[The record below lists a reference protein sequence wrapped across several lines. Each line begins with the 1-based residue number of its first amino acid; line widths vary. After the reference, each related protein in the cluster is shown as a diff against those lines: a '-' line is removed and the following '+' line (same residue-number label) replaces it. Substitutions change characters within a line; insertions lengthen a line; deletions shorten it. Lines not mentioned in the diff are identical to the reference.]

1 MEDDIDQGFFMFQ
14 SPWRNIFIWNLMEV
28 EREAIIVTPILD
40 LQLMR
45 KIQSIMIARKNKK
58 LKLRLLTRFSR
69 HDLLEKDIDPD
80 ILKILLLL
88 KKEPGS
94 RVELRF
100 AGNLSTTIA
109 IFDSGKAIMASGDL
123 SEYSMV
129 HSINHGVLIT
139 GKDMVKGVRED
150 IDALWDAS
158 YQKDEDDILGYIESV
173 KTIRS
178 GMGIE
183 SFEIDENDPEIETK
197 YSDSLADTVV
207 PLGKD
212 RKEPHLD
219 EEKKIV
225 KELLIRAKDAAD
237 EGAPD
242 TALFYIEEALTMQSD
257 HPDLLIEKCRILF
270 DFANDYK
277 NALECTEKVLESDVD
292 NKEAWTYRGMCYER
306 IGDLEEALY
315 SYDQATDIDPN
326 HHPVWIRK
334 GVILGRTRGREGDGL
349 KCLEFAL
356 EKDPYNEEAWYNKA
370 QVLEQRLNRMDEAV
384 MAYRTLLRI
393 NPKHVKGSFRLG
405 LISYKKLKDV
415 KRAKKYFDAV
425 VDADPSHIHA
435 WMFKGE
441 IAEEIE
447 GDIDG
452 AIAYYEKARETKG
465 DSIEILRREIEL
477 LMRNDINFEK
487 AYRLSGSLLEVSPG
501 DAIGLYV
508 QGLWTFRRDK
518 EPSKALTILNEAIKT
533 DPSHIPTIVA
543 KAQVLSEGL
552 NRSEDGVSL
561 LNTALKGDPGNS
573 SMLVELGKIYFE
585 YLYDPIEAFSIFD
598 RLTRSFPNDP
608 QGWYWK
614 GLVLTR
620 GLERHQEALN
630 SLDSAT
636 RINDWHY
643 LAWYEKG
650 RILREVYSMS
660 ADAIKCFRK
669 SIKINDRDPEVLAA
683 LAKTISE
690 KSIEDESFDLL
701 EKAIKGDPRYF
712 DGYISLYEL
721 YRRDGDP
728 EGGSEILNQALRED
742 PKNDRIWTKKAE
754 TFIDSGETK
763 KALECIKRAL
773 SINAGNIEAQNTRQS
788 LETQLS

>member
-28 EREAIIVTPILD
+28 EREAIIVTPVLD

-45 KIQSIMIARKNKK
+45 KIQSIMIARKNRK
-58 LKLRLLTRFSR
+58 LNLRFLTRFSR

-80 ILKILLLL
+80 VLKILLLL

-123 SEYSMV
+123 SESSMV

-139 GKDMVKGVRED
+139 GNDMVKGVRED
-150 IDALWDAS
+150 IDALWAAS
-158 YQKDEDDILGYIESV
+158 YQKDEDEILSYIESL
-173 KTIRS
+173 KAIRS
-178 GMGIE
+178 GIAIE
-183 SFEIDENDPEIETK
+183 SFEFEENDSDIGTK
-197 YSDSLADTVV
+197 YSNSLADHVV

-225 KELLIRAKDAAD
+225 KELLSRAKDAAN
-237 EGAPD
+237 EGASE

-270 DFANDYK
+270 DFTKDYN
-277 NALECTEKVLESDVD
+277 NALVCTEKVLESDVD
-292 NKEAWTYRGMCYER
+292 NQDAWTYRGMCYER
-306 IGDLEEALY
+306 LGDMQEALY
-315 SYDQATDIDPN
+315 SYDQSTDIDPN

-334 GVILGRTRGREGDGL
+334 GTILGRTRGREEDGL

-356 EKDPYNEEAWYNKA
+356 EKDPYNEEAWYSKA
-370 QVLEQRLNRMDEAV
+370 QVLEQKLDRMDEAV

-405 LISYKKLKDV
+405 LISYKKLKDM
-415 KRAKKYFDAV
+415 KKAKKYFDAV
-425 VDADPSHIHA
+425 VEADPSHIHA

-441 IAEEIE
+441 IAEELE

-452 AIAYYEKARETKG
+452 AIAYYEKARYTKG
-465 DSIEILRREIEL
+465 DSIEILRREIDL
-477 LMRNDINFEK
+477 LIRHDIHFEK
-487 AYRLSGSLLEVSPG
+487 AYKLSGSLLQASPG
-501 DAIGLYV
+501 DTIGLYV
-508 QGLWTFRRDK
+508 QGLGAYRIDR
-518 EPSKALTILNEAIKT
+518 EPNKALAILNEAIKA
-533 DPSHIPTIVA
+533 DPRHIPTIVA
-543 KAQVLSEGL
+543 KARVLAEGL
-552 NRSEDGVSL
+552 NRAEDAVSL
-561 LNTALKGDPGNS
+561 LKTALKKEPEDPS
-573 SMLVELGKIYFE
+573 ILVELGKIHFE
-585 YLYDPIEAFSIFD
+585 FLYDPIEAFSIFD
-598 RLTRSFPNDP
+598 KLTRSSPNDP
-608 QGWYWK
+608 EGWYWK
-614 GLVLTR
+614 GLILTR

-636 RINDWHY
+636 RINDGHY

-650 RILREVYSMS
+650 RILSYVYSIS

-669 SIKINDRDPEVLAA
+669 SIKIYDRDPEVLSA
-683 LAKTISE
+683 LAKALSE
-690 KSIEDESFDLL
+690 KNVEDESFDLL
-701 EKAIKGDPRYF
+701 EKAIKVDPRYF
-712 DGYISLYEL
+712 DGYLSLYEL
-721 YRRDGDP
+721 YRRDDDP
-728 EGGSEILNQALRED
+728 EGGAEILNQALRED

-754 TFIDSGETK
+754 AFIASKETK

-773 SINAGNIEAQNTRQS
+773 SINAGNIEAQNIRSS
-788 LETQLS
+788 LETQL